1 MIADSLI
8 LPQTI
13 VRPRSFAGLMTLYE
27 SNYLRLLRMAPAL
40 PDMRGEHVSRVDGDC
55 DLHLCVLERTPYTAT
70 LSMTYRFEEAGG
82 AVADPDLTVRVY
94 FDGGLAE
101 AMHLAEQ
108 HHHELFRRL
117 ASEFRRELDSR
128 WARNVMLNKWLEYC
142 LDRGHAYA
150 PAEHRPD

>member
-8 LPQTI
+8 LPQTV

-40 PDMRGEHVSRVDGDC
+40 RGMKGGHVSRVGGDC
-55 DLHLCVLERTPYTAT
+55 DLHLTVLERTPYTST
-70 LSMTYRFEEAGG
+70 LGMTYRFDEAGESI
-82 AVADPDLTVRVY
+82 ADPDLTVRVY
-94 FDGGLAE
+94 FDGCLAE
-101 AMHLAEQ
+101 AMHLADQ

-142 LDRGHAYA
+142 LDRGHAF
-150 PAEHRPD
+150 PVERGSD